1 MATVV
6 HATPPLVANDVEGDE
21 HPSLQRRYFFRNVS
35 NHSAMLFNCHNFNVS
50 KTLDENLGRYVNEHF
65 PSQAGYG
72 VFPQKDGTLALLVV
86 DNKYSPQNYWNGSW
100 KSYYVYDPST
110 DSINGEISVDVHY
123 FEEGNVR
130 LKTSKPVSIASS
142 RDVIKD
148 IKAEENEY
156 QDELNRTFVGLNEG
170 QFKALRRQLP
180 VTRSKMTWGKAVGN
194 YRLGKDIGGETTNQ

>member
-1 MATVV
+1 
-6 HATPPLVANDVEGDE
+6 
-21 HPSLQRRYFFRNVS
+21 
-35 NHSAMLFNCHNFNVS
+35 MLFNCHNFNVS

-148 IKAEENEY
+148 IKAQENAY